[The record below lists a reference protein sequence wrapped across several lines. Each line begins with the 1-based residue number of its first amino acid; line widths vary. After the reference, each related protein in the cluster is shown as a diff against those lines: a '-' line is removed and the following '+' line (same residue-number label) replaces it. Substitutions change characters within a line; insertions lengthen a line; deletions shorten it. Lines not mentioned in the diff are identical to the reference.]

1 MPRMVPLP
9 KLAPSPT
16 PVTEYLATHPE
27 TSMMS
32 LAKVCGLNYD
42 TVCKAALGVTVPTFM
57 TMLRLQTSV
66 GIPVMAWA
74 GTKAVRMQ
82 MEPQYSAD
90 PNQYNRKQNRW
101 RKKKRATDLAYGEKE
116 RAKFKRSDDRKAAR
130 KRGEHVPPLP
140 IQRFGEA

>member
-1 MPRMVPLP
+1 MPRRVPLP

-16 PVTEYLATHPE
+16 PLSEYLAAHPE

-42 TVCKAALGVTVPTFM
+42 TVYKAALGITVPTFV

-74 GTKAVRMQ
+74 GAKAVKVM
-82 MEPQYSAD
+82 MEPQYQVD
-90 PNQYNRKQNRW
+90 PQSYNDKQNKW
-101 RKKKRATDLAYGEKE
+101 RRKKRAEDAAYGEKE

-130 KRGEHVPPLP
+130 KRGEYVPPLP
-140 IQRFGEA
+140 IHRFGEA